1 VIVPGVDGFDW
12 SSAGIAVAAF
22 AGLLVVSI
30 GVMSAI
36 RGGRDHDSTG
46 GSDEPSGDQG
56 YVARSAHRP
65 RQANGKGSS
74 PRTTE

>member
-1 VIVPGVDGFDW
+1 MIVPGVDGFDW

-36 RGGRDHDSTG
+36 RGGR
-46 GSDEPSGDQG
+46 E
-56 YVARSAHRP
+56 RRLN
-65 RQANGKGSS
+65 RRK
-74 PRTTE
+74 